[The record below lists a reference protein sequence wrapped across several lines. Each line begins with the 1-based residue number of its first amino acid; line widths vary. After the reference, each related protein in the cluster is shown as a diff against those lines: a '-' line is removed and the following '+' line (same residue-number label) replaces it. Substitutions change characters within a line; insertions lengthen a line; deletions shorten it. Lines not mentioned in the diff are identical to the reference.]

1 MKTIVT
7 IFLNLCFLNAIIAQ
21 ESCSEKL
28 FRANQLYEKGQLNE
42 ALEIANSCLQKENS
56 TSDRWQ
62 AYRLLAMVYLATGEQ
77 DEARNAAEEMLQIN
91 PKYEPSKVKDPVE
104 LVKLLKGITIIPKF
118 TFGLATSIG
127 GNITF
132 VNVSGS
138 YNGAEYTKD
147 YTSKASWQAGVT
159 SGYNWNE
166 IISLQSGIIA
176 SSNKYNVDYSAGNWH
191 MQLEERLIYLMA
203 PLYARFKTKEE
214 IKGFRFFSDV
224 GGYIGFLSAAS
235 TDISRKNEVTMDSK
249 VELDLDAKQR
259 RNKMEYGLLAGVGT
273 IKKIGPINLALDIRY
288 YFSYANITN
297 KGNRYNNSNLLYGY
311 YYIDDDLRLNNLAIS
326 LSFIYS
332 VNYKVIKLQ

>member
-1 MKTIVT
+1 MKLIIT
-7 IFLNLCFLNAIIAQ
+7 IFVSVCFLNAILAQ

-28 FRANQLYEKGQLNE
+28 FKANQLYEKGQLDE
-42 ALEIANSCLQKENS
+42 ALAIANSCLQKENS

-77 DEARNAAEEMLQIN
+77 AEAKNAAEEMLQIN

-104 LVKLLKGITIIPKF
+104 LIKLLREITIIPKF
-118 TFGLATSIG
+118 TFGLAMSIG
-127 GNITF
+127 GNIAF
-132 VNVSGS
+132 VNVRGS

-147 YTSKASWQAGVT
+147 YTSKGSWQVGLT

-166 IISLQSGIIA
+166 IISLQSGIVA
-176 SSNKYNVDYSAGNWH
+176 SSSKYNVDYSVGNWQMH
-191 MQLEERLIYLMA
+191 LEEQLIYLKV

-235 TDISRKNEVTMDSK
+235 ADISRKNEVTMDSK

-259 RNKMEYGLLAGVGT
+259 RNKLEYGLLAGVGT
-273 IKKIGPINLALDIRY
+273 TKKVGPVNLALDIRY
-288 YFSYANITN
+288 YLSYANITN
-297 KGNRYNNSNLLYGY
+297 QGNRYNNSNLLYGY

-326 LSFIYS
+326 LSVIYS
-332 VNYKVIKLQ
+332 VNYKVIKSQ